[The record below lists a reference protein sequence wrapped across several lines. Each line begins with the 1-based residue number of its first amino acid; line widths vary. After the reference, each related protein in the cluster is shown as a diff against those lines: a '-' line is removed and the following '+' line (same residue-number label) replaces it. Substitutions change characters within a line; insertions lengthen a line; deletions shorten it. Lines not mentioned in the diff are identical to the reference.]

1 MQWWC
6 ATLMPVARLR
16 WIPISWGF
24 LALLSACAFAP
35 HQNEWIIVGH
45 TTREEVIDAYG
56 EPDLVM
62 AETEGEIVVY
72 RPRVVSHSKSLMEIP
87 TAQAAPGGM
96 VATKMEPVVRGYGST
111 SADGGLRGRPDHELR
126 IRYDVHGIVRELIR

>member
-1 MQWWC
+1 MF
-6 ATLMPVARLR
+6 MPVAWLR
-16 WIPISWGF
+16 WTSISWGL

-45 TTREEVIDAYG
+45 TTREEVLDAYG

-62 AETEGEIVVY
+62 TATEGETVVY
-72 RPRVVSHSKSLMEIP
+72 RPRVVGDSSAHMEIP
-87 TAQAAPGGM
+87 TAQAGPRGM

-111 SADGGLRGRPDHELR
+111 STNEGLRGRPDRELR
-126 IRYDVHGIVRELIR
+126 IRYDAQGIVRELIQ

>member
-1 MQWWC
+1 MRWR
-6 ATLMPVARLR
+6 ATLMPIVRLR

-24 LALLSACAFAP
+24 LAILCACAFVP
-35 HQNEWIIVGH
+35 HQSEWIAVGH

-62 AETEGEIVVY
+62 TATEGETVVY
-72 RPRVVSHSKSLMEIP
+72 RSRAVGHSSAHMEIP
-87 TAQAAPGGM
+87 TAQAGPRGM

-111 SADGGLRGRPDHELR
+111 SSDEGLRGRPDRELR
-126 IRYDVHGIVRELIR
+126 IRYDAQGIVRELIR